1 MIAGLT
7 GSIGTGKSTV
17 AGMFEKLGAF
27 VIDYDQLARE
37 VVEPGLPAHGKIV
50 TAFGKGVLNQDG
62 SLNREKLGEEVFAD
76 SRKRALLNS
85 IVHPEVFM
93 ADIKKTQ
100 SILQS
105 NPQALILKEIPL
117 LTQIGIDPKSLVDV
131 VICVSAGPEIQL
143 ERVVQRGLDP
153 TQAKARIAAQAPVSE
168 TQKAADY
175 IIYNDGSVEQTF
187 LQVQKVY
194 DELTKRQE
202 SLE

>member
-17 AGMFEKLGAF
+17 AAMFEKLGAY

-37 VVEPGLPAHGKIV
+37 VVEPGLPAHDKILKE
-50 TAFGKGVLNQDG
+50 FGKGVLNPDKT
-62 SLNREKLGEEVFAD
+62 LNREKLGKEIFAD
-76 SRKRALLNS
+76 SKKRALLNS

-105 NPQALILKEIPL
+105 APQALILKEIPL

-131 VICVSAGPEIQL
+131 VICVSASPEIQL
-143 ERVVQRGLDP
+143 ERVVARGLDLE
-153 TQAKARIAAQAPVSE
+153 QARARIAAQAPVLE

-187 LQVQKVY
+187 LQVQQVY
-194 DELTKRQE
+194 EKLKKAG
-202 SLE
+202 